1 MPRAIL
7 AGFAFWF
14 LLAFGAPQSV
24 SAEEIAVAENPSN
37 SHEPDRELELE
48 QVKSD
53 QMKVEASLDWRFDT
67 LKVVIRTFGTSK
79 ESSLVVRGRLKG
91 ESRGKIFCEERSFP
105 IQESGEFEI
114 EVPYDGQSTRLDLA
128 FIPPS
133 GSISYEILNY
143 RIKPLPLE
151 DTRPIP
157 ESMPV
162 IEFNRELDRRAY
174 FALGTGI
181 SSIRYSQSDSL
192 FTDYR
197 STVWSV
203 KGAFN
208 YFLAPPVWD
217 LGISGFM
224 NLTTLASN
232 STADVRFIGA
242 NARIGYVFPGVEK
255 PWRLALY
262 GGWYYSTMVADDL
275 SFGYRN
281 ISGPQIYP
289 TLRRAFANGTALSGY
304 LKFSTIADRL
314 GLLNLGNNEF
324 AAGLSYLIP
333 VYGNPY
339 LIGLD
344 YARLRFAIQGR
355 QIETSSWSLG
365 LSRAF

>member
-1 MPRAIL
+1 MPRAFF
-7 AGFAFWF
+7 AGFAFWI
-14 LLAFGAPQSV
+14 LLVFGAPQL
-24 SAEEIAVAENPSN
+24 AQTEEIAVAENPSN
-37 SHEPDRELELE
+37 SHEPDREVELE
-48 QVKSD
+48 QVKPSEE
-53 QMKVEASLDWRFDT
+53 KVKASLDWRFDA

-79 ESSLVVRGRLKG
+79 ESSLVVQGRLKG
-91 ESRGKIFCEERSFP
+91 EGRGKIFCEGHSF
-105 IQESGEFEI
+105 SVSADGEFEL
-114 EVPYDGQSTRLDLA
+114 EVSYNGQSTRLDLA
-128 FIPPS
+128 FISPS
-133 GSISYEILNY
+133 GSIAYETLNY
-143 RIKPLPLE
+143 RIKPLPVE
-151 DTRPIP
+151 DLRQVP
-157 ESMPV
+157 EAIPV

-197 STVWSV
+197 STVWSI

-224 NLTTLASN
+224 NLSTLASN

-262 GGWYYSTMVADDL
+262 GGWYYSTMVADNL

-281 ISGPQIYP
+281 ISGPQVYP
-289 TLRRAFANGTALSGY
+289 TLRRAFANGTALSSY

-333 VYGNPY
+333 VFGNPY